1 MASQHS
7 AGEREIPERF
17 DYFMIRVARSTTE
30 PDKISGLLERL
41 GSGEK
46 RSFDTGEQLVQ
57 LVGGRFTLRRDR
69 PHTDG
74 DSDQVET

>member
-7 AGEREIPERF
+7 AGEGETPERF
-17 DYFMIRVARSTTE
+17 EYFMIRVARSTTE
-30 PDKISGLLERL
+30 PEKVSGLVERL

-57 LVGGRFTLRRDR
+57 LVGGRFTPQRNRQ
-69 PHTDG
+69 PADG
-74 DSDQVET
+74 DPNTMEP